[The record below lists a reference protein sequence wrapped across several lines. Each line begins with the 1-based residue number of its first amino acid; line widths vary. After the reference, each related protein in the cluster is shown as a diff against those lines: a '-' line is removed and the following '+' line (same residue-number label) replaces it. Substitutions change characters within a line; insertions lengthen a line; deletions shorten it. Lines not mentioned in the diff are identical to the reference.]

1 MYKSFL
7 INRRNQQKMFSS
19 DVKMMEMRS
28 VVALFRF
35 CIKIKFSYV

>member
-19 DVKMMEMRS
+19 DVKMTEMRS
-28 VVALFRF
+28 VALFRF